1 MSAEKQFFIEPIAYI
16 KNGYNEKFGIPRQ
29 GGLVNT
35 VESRVVMCDKYNDEV
50 MFRGLEQYSHLWL
63 IWNFSENSGEWYPTV
78 RPPKLGGN
86 KRMGVFATRSPFRP
100 NPIGLSCVRLVK
112 IVMEGEN
119 APYLIVEGADLMDG
133 TPIYDIKPYIPYADS
148 IPEASC
154 GFAVPPQNKK
164 NVVFNN
170 NCDKGIPH
178 TIKSELIQILEQD
191 PHPAYKSNEKDYK
204 MTYGSFHV
212 EFQVSENE
220 ISVTEIKNT
229 DD

>member
-1 MSAEKQFFIEPIAYI
+1 MKVITEI
-16 KNGYNEKFGIPRQ
+16 KNDYKEKFGIPRQ
-29 GGLVNT
+29 SGIVTNLSKIIFKK
-35 VESRVVMCDKYNDEV
+35 EYRVKEAFSM
-50 MFRGLEQYSHLWL
+50 LELYSHIWL
-63 IWNFSENSGEWYPTV
+63 IWNFSKAERDNWSPTV

-86 KRMGVFATRSPFRP
+86 KRVGVFATRSPFRP
-100 NPIGLSCVRLVK
+100 NPIGLSCVKLVK
-112 IVMEGEN
+112 IVTEGEN

-164 NVVFNN
+164 DVVFNN

-204 MTYGSFHV
+204 MTYGSFHI